1 MKKDKRFIVILL
13 CLTLLFAGCG
23 AEETVKKEEKP
34 QKTEDEVSEETAYQ
48 AELGVIEP
56 AAYGNAEGLD
66 LEPGSY
72 ISIIGKSETG
82 YFWEQVQAGIKRAE
96 EDINS
101 RLGYKGKDKIKVTY
115 IAPAE
120 SDSVD
125 EQVNILDEELARYP
139 VALGISVID
148 TQACGVQFDLAADS
162 GIPVVAFDS
171 GSDYQGLM
179 ATVSTDNIGSAAKVG
194 ENLAEMMSGSGEVII
209 FAHDSKS
216 QTGQQRMEGFQTL
229 IREKYPGVTVSAV
242 YSTDN
247 LTAWQEQMAAEIIAG
262 TYLPE
267 GEAVQIPEGEEIAP
281 ESITEEEVLDYI
293 LAKYPNAKGFYGT
306 SEDSVKLMTAA
317 LERNKKE
324 DAFVV
329 GYDVNEEMLEMLKS
343 GTIDGLLVQNP
354 FGMGYAAV
362 IAASRAALELGNEA
376 YVNTGYTWVTRE
388 NMKKIK
394 L

>member
-1 MKKDKRFIVILL
+1 MKKNKKIIAIVL
-13 CLTLLFAGCG
+13 CLTLLLGGCG
-23 AEETVKKEEKP
+23 AGETAKEDENL
-34 QKTEDEVSEETAYQ
+34 QKTEEKVSEETGYQ
-48 AELGVIEP
+48 AQLRVIKP
-56 AAYGNAEGLD
+56 AAYGNAEGLN

-82 YFWEQVQAGIKRAE
+82 YFWEQVQAGIKQAE
-96 EDINS
+96 DDINS

-120 SDSVD
+120 PDSVD

-139 VALGISVID
+139 IALGISVID
-148 TQACGVQFDLAADS
+148 AQACGVQFDLAADS

-179 ATVSTDNIGSAAKVG
+179 ATVSTDNIGTAAEVG

-216 QTGQQRMEGFQTL
+216 QTGKQRIEGFQAL
-229 IREKYPGVTVSAV
+229 IQEKYPDITVSAV

-247 LTAWQEQMAAEIIAG
+247 LVIWQEQIAADIIAG

-267 GEAVQIPEGEEIAP
+267 GEEVQFSEGEEVDK
-281 ESITEEEVLDYI
+281 ESITEEVVLDYI

-306 SEDSVKLMTAA
+306 NEDSVKLMTAA

-324 DAFVV
+324 NAFVV
-329 GYDVNEEMLEMLKS
+329 GYDVNEEMLKMLKS
-343 GTIDGLLVQNP
+343 GNIDGLLVQNP

-362 IAASRAALELGNEA
+362 IAASRAALEIGNEA
-376 YVNTGYTWVTRE
+376 YVNTGYIWVTRE
-388 NMKKIK
+388 NMKEIK